1 MIAPAFI
8 LAALVLASGAAP
20 PASAPRPAEVV
31 ETRSGVR
38 IETLQ
43 PGTGRHPTRDDA
55 VRLLYEV
62 RLADGTLV
70 EAPAEPV
77 GLRVD
82 GVISGLTE
90 ALLRMQKGGRYRI
103 GIPAKRAYGKTG
115 NADGSV
121 PPNNDL
127 VFTVTLLAI
136 GREAPR
142 PRR

>member
-1 MIAPAFI
+1 MSLIALF
-8 LAALVLASGAAP
+8 LAAATPGAAVTP
-20 PASAPRPAEVV
+20 PAPQIVT
-31 ETRSGVR
+31 TRTGVR

-43 PGTGRHPTRDDA
+43 PGTGRHPTKDDA

-70 EAPAEPV
+70 EAPEGPA
-77 GLRVD
+77 GLRVA

-90 ALLRMQKGGRYRI
+90 ALLLMQKGGRYRV
-103 GIPAKRAYGKTG
+103 GIPAKQAYGKRG

-121 PPNNDL
+121 PPNTDL
-127 VFTVTLLAI
+127 VFTITLLQI